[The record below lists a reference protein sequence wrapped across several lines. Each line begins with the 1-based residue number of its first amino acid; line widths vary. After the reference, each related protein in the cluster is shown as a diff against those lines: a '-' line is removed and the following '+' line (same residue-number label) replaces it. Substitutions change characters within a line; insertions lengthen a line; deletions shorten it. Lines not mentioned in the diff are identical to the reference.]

1 MPVDFSKVKL
11 VGALLGDGQERLY
24 TYTLPTD
31 GQGTMILL
39 RPMLGDEAEQFFA
52 RDGAALD
59 KGAKEFP
66 GRCKGWNA
74 RNPVDPSK
82 VAPITEAMFRK
93 LPHPVQKW
101 AIDCMTGYG
110 LAVTENGPTEQGEA
124 EKN

>member
-1 MPVDFSKVKL
+1 MPVDLSKVKL
-11 VGALLGDGQERLY
+11 VSALLGDGQERLY
-24 TYTLPTD
+24 TYDLPTD
-31 GQGTMILL
+31 GRGTVLLL

-52 RDGAALD
+52 LEGKALD

-66 GRCKGWNA
+66 GRCKGWNVA
-74 RNPVDPSK
+74 NPAEPGK
-82 VAPITEAMFRK
+82 VATVSEYHFRK

-110 LAVTENGPTEQGEA
+110 LATTEDGTTEQREA